1 MLTGSGHWEL
11 IKAPDPAKNQELKPL
26 QSFSDSPGAPYG
38 KNQAEKST
46 AVIIK
51 KKKKRKKLSIFFPT
65 YLNK

>member
-46 AVIIK
+46 TVIIK
-51 KKKKRKKLSIFFPT
+51 KKKKEKKAQYFFPT
-65 YLNK
+65 YLKK